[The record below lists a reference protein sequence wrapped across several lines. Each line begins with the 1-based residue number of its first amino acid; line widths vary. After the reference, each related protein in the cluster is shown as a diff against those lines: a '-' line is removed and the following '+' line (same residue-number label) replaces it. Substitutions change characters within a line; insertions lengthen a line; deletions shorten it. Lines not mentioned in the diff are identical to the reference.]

1 MISILKV
8 KEKGKRKRKIII
20 NWMADCVESLNV
32 YHLTH
37 NYCKAFMW
45 LDIHAD

>member
-8 KEKGKRKRKIII
+8 KEKGNVKLLLR
-20 NWMADCVESLNV
+20 NWTADCVESLNV